1 MRNRETPQL
10 LLVTAPL
17 SAARGIRRLGARD
30 LQDMSRRLGMR
41 ILLDPEAEPDQ
52 YEFWRARQMQRV
64 KFIKRPDS
72 QGEPL
77 YDLWIDGELQRE
89 ALPIDEVVKIISEP
103 DRSPGRIPTPE
114 DGREEMQRR

>member
-1 MRNRETPQL
+1 MNKETPL
-10 LLVTAPL
+10 RLLVLAPL

-30 LQDMSRRLGMR
+30 LQDMSRRLRMG

-52 YEFWRARQMQRV
+52 YEFWTVRQMQQV
-64 KFIKRPDS
+64 KFIKRADS

-77 YDLWIDGELQRE
+77 YDLWIDGVLRRE
-89 ALPIDEVVKIISEP
+89 ALPIDEVVKIISKP
-103 DRSPGRIPTPE
+103 DRSPGRISTPE

>member
-1 MRNRETPQL
+1 MRNKETPQL

-17 SAARGIRRLGARD
+17 TAARGIRRLGARD

-41 ILLDPEAEPDQ
+41 ILLDPEMEPDQ
-52 YEFWRARQMQRV
+52 YEFWTVKDMQRV
-64 KFIKRPDS
+64 KFIKRADS

-89 ALPIDEVVKIISEP
+89 ALPIDEVVKIISKP

>member
-1 MRNRETPQL
+1 MKSKETPQL

-17 SAARGIRRLGARD
+17 TAARGIRRLGARD

-52 YEFWRARQMQRV
+52 YEFWTVRQMQQV
-64 KFIKRPDS
+64 KFIKRADS

-77 YDLWIDGELQRE
+77 YDLWIDGVLRRE
-89 ALPIDEVVKIISEP
+89 ALPIDEVVRIISDP

-114 DGREEMQRR
+114 DGRAEMQRR

>member
-10 LLVTAPL
+10 LLVLAPAT
-17 SAARGIRRLGARD
+17 AARGIRRLGARD
-30 LQDMSRRLGMR
+30 LRDMSRRLGMR

-52 YEFWRARQMQRV
+52 YEFWTVKDMQQV

-77 YDLWIDGELQRE
+77 YDLWIDGVLRRE

-114 DGREEMQRR
+114 AGREEMQRR